1 MNKRL
6 KFLVLS
12 IFFVI
17 FVGCKAFTPISNV
30 HRHYPPTIGAII
42 TTEIPTHCEYIG
54 TLKLVPHEFSVF
66 SARNKER
73 LLNTLKEE
81 AAKLGANYVCIKNM
95 NTRTNDWFLDVL
107 SRGSGYTLTAE
118 LYR

>member
-1 MNKRL
+1 MNRIKL
-6 KFLVLS
+6 LILS
-12 IFFVI
+12 SVCVI
-17 FVGCKAFTPISNV
+17 LFGCKAFTSISNV
-30 HRHYPPTIGAII
+30 YRRYPPTIGAII
-42 TTEIPTHCEYIG
+42 TTEIPSHCEYIG

-81 AAKLGANYVCIKNM
+81 AAKLGANYVCIKDM
-95 NTRTNDWFLDVL
+95 NTRPNDWFLDVF
-107 SRGSGYTLTAE
+107 SRGSGYTLTAD

>member
-1 MNKRL
+1 MNNRL

-12 IFFVI
+12 IFLVI
-17 FVGCKAFTPISNV
+17 FVGCKAFTPIPNV
-30 HRHYPPTIGAII
+30 YRHYPPTIGAII

-54 TLKLVPHEFSVF
+54 TLKLVPHEFSRF

-73 LLNTLKEE
+73 LFNTLQNE
-81 AAKLGANYVCIKNM
+81 AAKLGANYVCIKDM
-95 NTRTNDWFLDVL
+95 NTRSNDWFLNIF
-107 SRGSGYTLTAE
+107 SRGSGYTLTAD

>member
-1 MNKRL
+1 MNDKL
-6 KFLVLS
+6 KFLILS
-12 IFFVI
+12 VSLVI

-30 HRHYPPTIGAII
+30 YRHYPPTIGAII

-54 TLKLVPHEFSVF
+54 TLKLVPHEFSRF

-73 LLNTLKEE
+73 LLNTLQNE
-81 AAKLGANYVCIKNM
+81 AAKLGANYVCIKDV
-95 NTRTNDWFLDVL
+95 NTRPNDWFLNVF
-107 SRGSGYTLTAE
+107 SRGSGYTLTAD

>member
-1 MNKRL
+1 MNRIKL
-6 KFLVLS
+6 LILLS
-12 IFFVI
+12 VCVI
-17 FVGCKAFTPISNV
+17 LFGCKAFTSIPNV
-30 HRHYPPTIGAII
+30 YRRYPPTIGAII
-42 TTEIPTHCEYIG
+42 TTEIPSHCEYIG

-81 AAKLGANYVCIKNM
+81 AAKLGANYVCIKDM
-95 NTRTNDWFLDVL
+95 NTRPNDWFLDVF
-107 SRGSGYTLTAE
+107 SRGSGYTLTAD

>member
-1 MNKRL
+1 MNDKL

-12 IFFVI
+12 VSLVFF
-17 FVGCKAFTPISNV
+17 FGCKVFTPIPNV
-30 HRHYPPTIGAII
+30 HGYYPPTVGAII
-42 TTEIPTHCEYIG
+42 TTNIPTQCEYIG

-81 AAKLGANYVCIKNM
+81 AAKLGANYVCIKDM
-95 NTRTNDWFLDVL
+95 NTRSNDWFLNIF